1 MTRASI
7 TMRTTRILT
16 PALAL
21 AYLLAAAP
29 YLRPTNASAAAAY
42 GGGACP
48 QVSTTCDDAGQQY
61 HARNVSPGRRPLFVA
76 SNVAS
81 VAAFP
86 VSPRATAAAA
96 QTLEEVKV
104 TLKPTG
110 FEPAEVIRAAGPFR
124 LRVVNASG
132 EEGLTFRLIKATG
145 QEVFRSAPAAGSS
158 DWSGG
163 LDLPAGR
170 YVFTEVNHPE
180 WALNIS
186 VL

>member
-1 MTRASI
+1 
-7 TMRTTRILT
+7 MRTTRILT

-29 YLRPTNASAAAAY
+29 YLRPTNASAAAAR

-48 QVSTTCDDAGQQY
+48 QVTATCDDAGRQY
-61 HARNVSPGRRPLFVA
+61 HARNISPARRPLFVD

-81 VAAFP
+81 AAALP
-86 VSPRATAAAA
+86 VSPRACAAAA

-110 FEPAEVIRAAGPFR
+110 FEPAEVMRAPGAFR

-132 EEGLTFRLIKATG
+132 QQGLTFRLIKATG
-145 QEVFRSAPAAGSS
+145 QEVLRSAPTAGSA
-158 DWSGG
+158 DWSGE
-163 LDLPAGR
+163 LNPPAGR

>member
-1 MTRASI
+1 
-7 TMRTTRILT
+7 MRTTRILT

-29 YLRPTNASAAAAY
+29 YLRPTNASAAAAC

-48 QVSTTCDDAGQQY
+48 QVTATCDDAGRQY
-61 HARNVSPGRRPLFVA
+61 HARDVPPARRPLFVA

-81 VAAFP
+81 AAALP
-86 VSPRATAAAA
+86 VSPRATAAA

-110 FEPAEVIRAAGPFR
+110 FEPAEVMRAPGAFR

-132 EEGLTFRLIKATG
+132 QQGLTFRLIKATG
-145 QEVFRSAPAAGSS
+145 QEVLRSAPTAGSA
-158 DWSGG
+158 DWSGE
-163 LDLPAGR
+163 LNPPAGR